1 MTVSTTKYG
10 HLKYTVVLADIV
22 ALGAALTG
30 DITLDTL
37 PPGAVIRGYL
47 IKSSAAL
54 TGGAIAS
61 ATAQLKLNSTAV
73 GAAAQSVFTVGA
85 EVGALVNSLT
95 SGAQAGS
102 PTISSAN
109 VLKLTLTTTTG
120 NLNAATS
127 GQIDVVIDY
136 SVLAL

>member
-1 MTVSTTKYG
+1 MTISTSKYG

-37 PPGAVIRGYL
+37 PPGTAIRGYL

-61 ATAQLKLNSTAV
+61 ATAQLKLNATLV
-73 GAAAQSVFTVGA
+73 GAAAQSVFTVAA
-85 EVGALVNSLT
+85 ETGALVTNVT
-95 SGAQAGS
+95 QAQNGT
-102 PTISSAN
+102 PNISSAN
-109 VLKLTLTTTTG
+109 VLKTTLTTTTG

-127 GQIDVVIDY
+127 GQIDHIVDY
-136 SVLAL
+136 SALGL

>member
-1 MTVSTTKYG
+1 MTLSTTKYG
-10 HLKYTVVLADIV
+10 HLKYTVVLSDIV

-37 PPGAVIRGYL
+37 PPGAALRGYL

-54 TGGAIAS
+54 TGGAIAT
-61 ATAQLKLNSTAV
+61 ATAQLKLNSQLV

-85 EVGALVNSLT
+85 EVGALVTNLT
-95 SGAQAGS
+95 NGAQAGS

-109 VLKLTLTTTTG
+109 VLKVTLTTTTG

-127 GQIDVVIDY
+127 GQIDIVVDY
-136 SVLAL
+136 SALGL